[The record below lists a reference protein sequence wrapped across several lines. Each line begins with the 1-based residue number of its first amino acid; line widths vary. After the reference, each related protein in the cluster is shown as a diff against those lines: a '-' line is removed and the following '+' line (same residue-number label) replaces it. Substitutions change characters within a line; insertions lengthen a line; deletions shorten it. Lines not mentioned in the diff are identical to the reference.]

1 MTTPN
6 SPFSGVQPRF
16 ASQRDLLETLSTLPT
31 PDLDARD
38 AAAARNATLTK
49 PDGALGQ
56 LEKLAVWA
64 AGWRANAR
72 PVADKAQI
80 IVFAG
85 NHGVTR
91 QGVSVFPTDVTGQ
104 MVANFKAGG
113 AAISQLADASGADL
127 TVVPIDLETPTAD
140 FTEAPALSEEELCAA
155 LSIGWESVDPTADM
169 IALGEMGIGNT
180 TSAAAV
186 ARALFGGAAEDWVG
200 RGASPDGAT
209 LDAKRRA
216 VRAGMDRHALALR
229 DAAHPP
235 LEALRR
241 FGGRELAAIAGA
253 TLRARMERIPV
264 MLDGFICCAAVAPL
278 FAIEPTALGHCLA
291 AHRSAEAAHDR
302 LLEELG
308 LEPLLDFG
316 LRLGEGSGAALALPI
331 LRGALACHS
340 RMATFAEASV
350 STAG

>member
-6 SPFSGVQPRF
+6 FLSSGGAHRF
-16 ASQRDLLETLSTLPT
+16 AHPNDLLEALSALPS

-49 PDGALGQ
+49 PDGALGR
-56 LEKLAVWA
+56 LEALAIWA
-64 AGWRANAR
+64 AGWRATTR
-72 PVADKAQI
+72 PVADKPQI

-91 QGVSVFPTDVTGQ
+91 QGVSAFPAAVTAQ

-113 AAISQLADASGADL
+113 AAISQLADVAGAEL
-127 TVVPIDLETPTAD
+127 TVAPIDLETPTAD
-140 FTEAPALSEEELCAA
+140 FTEAPALSEQELCAA
-155 LSIGWESVDPTADM
+155 LSAGWAAVDPSADV

-186 ARALFGGAAEDWVG
+186 ARAVLGGEAEDWVG

-229 DAAHPP
+229 DADHAP

-241 FGGRELAAIAGA
+241 FGGREMAAIAGA

-278 FAIEPTALGHCLA
+278 FALEPTALDHCLA
-291 AHRSAEAAHDR
+291 SHRSAEAAHDR
-302 LLEELG
+302 LLETLK
-308 LEPLLDFG
+308 LAPLLDLG

-331 LRGALACHS
+331 LRAALACHS

>member
-6 SPFSGVQPRF
+6 SPSSGAAPRF
-16 ASQRDLLETLSTLPT
+16 ASPQDLLDALSTLPG

-38 AAAARNATLTK
+38 AAEARNATLTK
-49 PDGALGQ
+49 PDGALGR
-56 LEKLAVWA
+56 LERLAVWA

-72 PVADKAQI
+72 PVGDTAQI

-91 QGVSVFPTDVTGQ
+91 QGVSAFPTEVTGQ

-113 AAISQLADASGADL
+113 AAISQLAVTSGAAL
-127 TVVPIDLETPTAD
+127 TVVPIDLEKPTED
-140 FTEAPALSEEELCAA
+140 FTEAPAMSEDELCAA
-155 LSIGWESVDPTADM
+155 LSIGWEAVDPAVDVL
-169 IALGEMGIGNT
+169 ALGEMGIGNT

-209 LDAKRRA
+209 VDAKRQA

-229 DAAHPP
+229 DSDHPP

-253 TLRARMERIPV
+253 ALRARMERIPV
-264 MLDGFICCAAVAPL
+264 MLDGFICCASVAPL
-278 FAIEPTALGHCLA
+278 FVLEPTALDHCLA

-302 LLEELG
+302 LLETLG
-308 LEPLLDFG
+308 LEPLLDLG

-340 RMATFAEASV
+340 RMATFAEAAV
-350 STAG
+350 STSG